1 MKYIAK
7 QNDGE
12 ILAEA
17 NYLSDL
23 IQEVTQSKIEEIERY
38 FTTATEKIDYDYY
51 FYLAGLL
58 KVYRQA
64 DKQIFNN
71 RDYLMNVLPNIY
83 NNPKYID
90 ETEYIEIKKNAW

>member
-7 QNDGE
+7 QKDGE
-12 ILAEA
+12 ILAES
-17 NYLSDL
+17 YDLSEL
-23 IQEVTQSKIEEIERY
+23 IQELTQSKIERY

-58 KVYRQA
+58 KIYRQA

-71 RDYLMNVLPNIY
+71 RDYLINVLPNIY

-90 ETEYIEIKKNAW
+90 ETEYIEIKKHA

>member
-7 QNDGE
+7 QKDGE
-12 ILAEA
+12 ILAES
-17 NYLSDL
+17 YDLSEL
-23 IQEVTQSKIEEIERY
+23 IQELTQSKIEEIERY

-58 KVYRQA
+58 KIYRQA

-71 RDYLMNVLPNIY
+71 RDYLINVLPNIY

-90 ETEYIEIKKNAW
+90 ETEYIEIKKHAW

>member
-12 ILAEA
+12 ILAET
-17 NYLSDL
+17 YTLSEL

-38 FTTATEKIDYDYY
+38 FTTASEKMDYDYY

-58 KVYRQA
+58 KIHRQA
-64 DKQIFNN
+64 DKRIFNN
-71 RDYLMNVLPNIY
+71 RDYLMNLLPRIY

-90 ETEYIEIKKNAW
+90 DTEYIEIKKVA

>member
-7 QNDGE
+7 QKDGE
-12 ILAEA
+12 ILAES
-17 NYLSDL
+17 YDLSEL
-23 IQEVTQSKIEEIERY
+23 IQELTQSKIEEIERY

-58 KVYRQA
+58 KIYRQA

-71 RDYLMNVLPNIY
+71 RDYLINVLPNIY

-90 ETEYIEIKKNAW
+90 ETEYIEIKKHA